1 MARQLLLFDD
11 HPCST
16 GMVDYVSRHETQVKR
31 NKDSYRKRMDNAL
44 QRVCKFD
51 TMHISTT
58 MPTLRPYEIE
68 SVPKKLVPYN
78 VWRSDHSKGDCVH
91 FFINDCMFIGLLN
104 ASDDELHELAEA
116 RYVITPDFSQY
127 ADMPPGQRRHNCLLN
142 RMVAARMQSLG
153 VNIIVNATWSTP
165 DSFAYCFDGLPTGCP
180 IAINSNGARRL
191 DTSKY
196 LWRRGYEEAIRRL
209 RPSLI
214 LRYGPKMEG
223 EREDVSVYYENE
235 HLIRMRHGS

>member
-1 MARQLLLFDD
+1 MA
-11 HPCST
+11 
-16 GMVDYVSRHETQVKR
+16 GYVSRHKTRVKR
-31 NKDSYRKRMDNAL
+31 GKDNYRKRMDNAL

-51 TMHISTT
+51 LMQANAA

-68 SVPKKLVPYN
+68 SAPKALVPYN
-78 VWRSDHSKGDCVH
+78 VWRSGSAKGDCVH
-91 FFINDCMFIGLLN
+91 FFVSDYMFIGLLN
-104 ASDDELHELAEA
+104 ASDDELRELAEA
-116 RYVITPDFSQY
+116 RFVISPDFSQY
-127 ADMPPGQRRHNCLLN
+127 ADMTPGQRRHNCLLN
-142 RMVAARMQSLG
+142 RLVAARMQSLG

-165 DSFAYCFDGLPTGCP
+165 DSFAYCFDGLPTGCA

-191 DTSKY
+191 DASKY

-223 EREDVSVYYENE
+223 EREDISAYYENE
-235 HLIRMRHGS
+235 HLMRMRHGS

>member
-1 MARQLLLFDD
+1 
-11 HPCST
+11 
-16 GMVDYVSRHETQVKR
+16 MVDYVSRHETQVKR

-235 HLIRMRHGS
+235 HLMRMRHGS

>member
-1 MARQLLLFDD
+1 MA
-11 HPCST
+11 
-16 GMVDYVSRHETQVKR
+16 GYVSRHKTRVKR
-31 NKDSYRKRMDNAL
+31 GKDNYRKRMDNAL

-51 TMHISTT
+51 LMQASATI
-58 MPTLRPYEIE
+58 PTLRPYEME

-78 VWRSDHSKGDCVH
+78 VWRSDRSKGDCVH
-91 FFINDCMFIGLLN
+91 FFISDYMFVGLLY

-116 RYVITPDFSQY
+116 NCVITPDFSQY
-127 ADMPPGQRRHNCLLN
+127 ADMPPEQRMHNCLLN
-142 RMVAARMQSLG
+142 RLVAARMQSLG

-165 DSFAYCFDGLPTGCP
+165 DSFAYCFDGLPTGCA

-223 EREDVSVYYENE
+223 EREDISAYYENE
-235 HLIRMRHGS
+235 HLMRMRHGS